1 MYTPVIKAIVRI
13 GCNKYSGEIG
23 MCTLVNRGAILNT
36 GCFACT
42 DAGLTRQISIAIAS
56 LCVTV
61 AKMGFH
67 KLSYYPN
74 IYKSIS

>member
-1 MYTPVIKAIVRI
+1 MKCAKCLLSAITNLVLKAILRI

-23 MCTLVNRGAILNT
+23 MCTSVNRGAILNS

-56 LCVTV
+56 LYVTV
-61 AKMGFH
+61 ANNG
-67 KLSYYPN
+67 L
-74 IYKSIS
+74 